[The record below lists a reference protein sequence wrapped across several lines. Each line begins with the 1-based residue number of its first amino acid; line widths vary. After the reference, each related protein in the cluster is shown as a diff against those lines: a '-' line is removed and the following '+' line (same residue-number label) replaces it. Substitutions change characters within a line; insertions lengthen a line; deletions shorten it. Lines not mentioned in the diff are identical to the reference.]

1 MVLNFKNFFLTFICF
16 IFLLLKSTFAETKLF
31 MLTDKTCG
39 VCIVWEKQVG
49 KIYNKTDVAN
59 VFPIERLYID
69 KIDKNKLNAI
79 FKTNATPTF
88 VFYKNNIEIGRI
100 SGYSNPEM
108 FWWQIDEIIEN

>member
-1 MVLNFKNFFLTFICF
+1 MIFNFKFFLLSFICF

-31 MLTDKTCG
+31 MLTDKSCV
-39 VCIVWEKQVG
+39 VCIVWEKQIG
-49 KIYNKTDVAN
+49 NIYNKTDVSDI
-59 VFPIERLYID
+59 FPLERMFID

-79 FKTNATPTF
+79 FKTNITPTF

>member
-1 MVLNFKNFFLTFICF
+1 MG
-16 IFLLLKSTFAETKLF
+16 SE
-31 MLTDKTCG
+31 M
-39 VCIVWEKQVG
+39 CIRDR
-49 KIYNKTDVAN
+49 TDVAN

>member
-1 MVLNFKNFFLTFICF
+1 MLQLLRNSSNLFFLKGGGNLRNCPF
-16 IFLLLKSTFAETKLF
+16 
-31 MLTDKTCG
+31 
-39 VCIVWEKQVG
+39 
-49 KIYNKTDVAN
+49 
-59 VFPIERLYID
+59 FPS

-79 FKTNATPTF
+79 FKTNVTPTF